1 MIKIKYKN
9 FNDVRKDKDK
19 KKLQNISFLVHPLYY
34 AILDLESKDLKE
46 EDPCWNFLHYIKR
59 AKMYDK
65 SERVNIYKKNDNIAR
80 ELIMLKSWELLK
92 NTYKYNIPIIFQN
105 IGMFTLFDNATI
117 NYNPVNYNIRRN
129 YIIRDCN
136 VASIHRSK
144 CFLIDN
150 EMIYSMTPES
160 ISKNIALNIMLSST
174 IKPVKITAI
183 KGKRKSKKK
192 KKNSEKETKSHM
204 HKRRA
209 CNNGRVLAKY
219 GEIWEFEKEETE
231 IVKWEP
237 KKKTKVVKLEPKKK
251 AQIVKWEP
259 KKKTEVVKLEPKK
272 KTEVVKLEPK
282 KKTEVVKL
290 EPKKKTEVV
299 KLEPKKKTEV
309 VKLEPKKKT
318 EVVKLEPKKKT
329 EVVKLEPKK
338 KTEVVKL
345 EPKKKTE
352 VVKLEPKKKT
362 EVVKLEPK
370 KKTEVV
376 KLEPKKKTQVVKWK
390 PEEEYEIKDH
400 GDYRRKKEFKT
411 GIKENILIYLDPFA
425 GAGGNITHM
434 SNIFTIAA
442 DIDPLRIKQC
452 QHTCKLYNNL
462 NVDYILCD
470 FQNIVNCFREN
481 TIDVVFL
488 SIPWGGPVY
497 KKKRQFS
504 LKGNENRLCVY
515 SCLKESLK
523 LTNNIIFYLP
533 RNVPMKDLYDLYS
546 HYRKLTKLARKS
558 RVKEIEDGRRSG
570 EGQLVEVERRI
581 RRRRRALG
589 DDFFMELYVNR
600 SKCIVKSHYDNSLM
614 NYNYFLNEK
623 CELYSNELPFSSV
636 ENLLRIT
643 IDETNQYLRLDE
655 KDPEETHIEGN
666 CDDNILASDATVEEQ
681 NIVERYISTPNSPHL
696 ENFMERNVLW
706 RWHNTSMV
714 IYFGNITSGLR
725 KKKTINYHTIY
736 YIHNMLVRSAL
747 KNVKRKNTNLSIYRL
762 QCSNRSNAILRVAEK
777 VEEITRYNN
786 KQDKKDK
793 ISKDYSKNKKKNKK
807 EIVHNIRINCD
818 NVVSLDFFIKR
829 KLHEITNNILKHFYR
844 YVKNIIGFENISFFN
859 RIFIFVGNIFEKKLT
874 RKLSKREN
882 MRQYQT
888 FITAG
893 RNKVHMGGLYIACNH
908 LDRLELKIKEELILL
923 FAIYIYDISYMKYY
937 FRYYKADAY
946 IRKVS
951 VSKNNLKHIHYNM
964 VRILFKFLLYIYIFR
979 NMLTSNIK
987 LEEYFRCLIIDCG
1000 SVRFLT
1006 PLDILIQ
1013 DYRYVFCGYK
1023 NLFLTRFTK
1032 YIKKLILFCINIE
1045 FCGRKIHVEKTIPF
1059 FFRIVCKTEDIR
1071 FLIHY
1076 VENSDHVSTIQE
1088 LDYYKF
1094 NLLLILINFFAKQFF
1109 YNTNV
1114 TSFLDYFNSI
1124 NFFYLNQIRT
1134 LSERCQ
1140 GYSNFFIFYLSIFLE
1155 NNFSLRIV

>member
-1 MIKIKYKN
+1 MLICESACSRTEEFSYILQKEEEGRGTQIVGEKIKFGKIVKRRKMIKIKYKN

-251 AQIVKWEP
+251 AQIVKW
-259 KKKTEVVKLEPKK
+259 
-272 KTEVVKLEPK
+272 
-282 KKTEVVKL
+282 
-290 EPKKKTEVV
+290 
-299 KLEPKKKTEV
+299 
-309 VKLEPKKKT
+309 
-318 EVVKLEPKKKT
+318 EPKKKT

-1013 DYRYVFCGYK
+1013 DYRYVFC
-1023 NLFLTRFTK
+1023 
-1032 YIKKLILFCINIE
+1032 
-1045 FCGRKIHVEKTIPF
+1045 
-1059 FFRIVCKTEDIR
+1059 VCKTEDIR

-1076 VENSDHVSTIQE
+1076 VENSDH
-1088 LDYYKF
+1088 
-1094 NLLLILINFFAKQFF
+1094 
-1109 YNTNV
+1109 
-1114 TSFLDYFNSI
+1114 
-1124 NFFYLNQIRT
+1124 
-1134 LSERCQ
+1134 
-1140 GYSNFFIFYLSIFLE
+1140 YSGL
-1155 NNFSLRIV
+1155 

>member
-46 EDPCWNFLHYIKR
+46 EDPCWNSLHYIKR
-59 AKMYDK
+59 AKLYDK
-65 SERVNIYKKNDNIAR
+65 SERVNIYKRNDNIAR

-92 NTYKYNIPIIFQN
+92 NTYKYNIPVIFQN
-105 IGMFTLFDNATI
+105 IGMFTLFDNETI

-129 YIIRDCN
+129 YIIRDFK
-136 VASIHRSK
+136 VASILRSK

-174 IKPVKITAI
+174 IKPVKISAI

-192 KKNSEKETKSHM
+192 KKNVEKETKSHM

-237 KKKTKVVKLEPKKK
+237 KKKKDVVKLEPKKK
-251 AQIVKWEP
+251 KEVAKLEPKKKKEVAKLEPKKKKEVAKLEPKKKKEVAKLEPKKKTQVVKWEP
-259 KKKTEVVKLEPKK
+259 KKKTEVVKWE
-272 KTEVVKLEPK
+272 
-282 KKTEVVKL
+282 
-290 EPKKKTEVV
+290 
-299 KLEPKKKTEV
+299 
-309 VKLEPKKKT
+309 
-318 EVVKLEPKKKT
+318 
-329 EVVKLEPKK
+329 
-338 KTEVVKL
+338 
-345 EPKKKTE
+345 
-352 VVKLEPKKKT
+352 
-362 EVVKLEPK
+362 
-370 KKTEVV
+370 
-376 KLEPKKKTQVVKWK
+376 

-400 GDYRRKKEFKT
+400 GDYRRKKEFKI
-411 GIKENILIYLDPFA
+411 GVKENILIYLDPFA

-442 DIDPLRIKQC
+442 DINPLRIKQC
-452 QHTCKLYNNL
+452 QHTCKLYNNC

-470 FQNIVNCFREN
+470 FRNIVNCFREN

-515 SCLKESLK
+515 SCLEESLK

-558 RVKEIEDGRRSG
+558 RVKEIEDGMGSG

-614 NYNYFLNEK
+614 NYNYFLNDK
-623 CELYSNELPFSSV
+623 CELYSNEIPFSSV
-636 ENLLRIT
+636 ENLLIIT

-655 KDPEETHIEGN
+655 KDPDETHIEGN
-666 CDDNILASDATVEEQ
+666 CDDNFLASDATVEEQ

-736 YIHNMLVRSAL
+736 YIHNMLVRTAL

-762 QCSNRSNAILRVAEK
+762 QCSNRSNAILQVAEK
-777 VEEITRYNN
+777 VDEITRHSN

-793 ISKDYSKNKKKNKK
+793 ISKDNSKNKKKNKK

-829 KLHEITNNILKHFYR
+829 KLHEVIYNILKHFYR

-908 LDRLELKIKEELILL
+908 LDRLELKIREELILL

-951 VSKNNLKHIHYNM
+951 YSGLVCRSVLFHADRHADRHANSHADTHSNNN
-964 VRILFKFLLYIYIFR
+964 RIFV
-979 NMLTSNIK
+979 NI
-987 LEEYFRCLIIDCG
+987 
-1000 SVRFLT
+1000 
-1006 PLDILIQ
+1006 
-1013 DYRYVFCGYK
+1013 
-1023 NLFLTRFTK
+1023 
-1032 YIKKLILFCINIE
+1032 
-1045 FCGRKIHVEKTIPF
+1045 
-1059 FFRIVCKTEDIR
+1059 
-1071 FLIHY
+1071 
-1076 VENSDHVSTIQE
+1076 
-1088 LDYYKF
+1088 
-1094 NLLLILINFFAKQFF
+1094 
-1109 YNTNV
+1109 
-1114 TSFLDYFNSI
+1114 
-1124 NFFYLNQIRT
+1124 
-1134 LSERCQ
+1134 
-1140 GYSNFFIFYLSIFLE
+1140 
-1155 NNFSLRIV
+1155 

>member
-1 MIKIKYKN
+1 MLICESACSRTEEFSYILQKEEEGRGTQIVGEKIKFGKIVKRRKMIKIKYKN

-251 AQIVKWEP
+251 AQIVKW
-259 KKKTEVVKLEPKK
+259 
-272 KTEVVKLEPK
+272 
-282 KKTEVVKL
+282 
-290 EPKKKTEVV
+290 
-299 KLEPKKKTEV
+299 
-309 VKLEPKKKT
+309 EPKKKT

-1013 DYRYVFCGYK
+1013 DYRYVFC
-1023 NLFLTRFTK
+1023 
-1032 YIKKLILFCINIE
+1032 
-1045 FCGRKIHVEKTIPF
+1045 
-1059 FFRIVCKTEDIR
+1059 VCKTEDIR

-1076 VENSDHVSTIQE
+1076 VENSDH
-1088 LDYYKF
+1088 
-1094 NLLLILINFFAKQFF
+1094 
-1109 YNTNV
+1109 
-1114 TSFLDYFNSI
+1114 
-1124 NFFYLNQIRT
+1124 
-1134 LSERCQ
+1134 
-1140 GYSNFFIFYLSIFLE
+1140 YSGLVCRSVLFHADSHANNNRIFMNI
-1155 NNFSLRIV
+1155 